1 MLVADVGRVRSSH
14 AIAVAVLGCARLAA
28 AQPATTPTKDT
39 TAFDPIGAD
48 GWPLGLSLEDLRG
61 LPACGPAGLP
71 HTPGAVATCRPAV
84 VPGPVQ
90 WSLGVDWTSGG
101 TFGDVA
107 TTGGAHGLGVD
118 LDFALSRGISIGA
131 RYELLGV
138 GLPTAPGDDEAS
150 GISNQLF
157 AVVKRRLWTDEV
169 SRNAWTLGVGG
180 GYALRG
186 DRLGG
191 SAPVVRASLTRE
203 VGTYIDDSSALDM
216 QFELAYERS
225 LGDASLEAVLAS
237 LRLGFET
244 QIKEP
249 TNVGEPATPSFRHTT
264 SFFVIAG
271 PWLGLGLGLGLPITE
286 HLSLESDAD
295 FLFGYTRADD
305 QEHGLDGASW
315 TVEAGPRVT
324 TPWPSFAPLYLQVQ
338 GGASWFSRD
347 PVGELRP
354 VVTGELGLRA
364 LVCGGGI
371 DLGAWVRADAG
382 DGLDVIAGGAV
393 LRFALGSEGERGHG
407 SCVRSTPTLAVPYVP
422 PPEPVATTPTD
433 TITISTGDVHVPD
446 VHVPDASV
454 TVTAPA
460 PGPVTIEVELG
471 AAIYG
476 VQVHVDPR
484 VLPLDRLRGAGWIE
498 VELSGPDQALAQFQ
512 AELGATLGRNS
523 IRVDGWARAATDSSV
538 VRARFTIWPPGTRPP
553 SR

>member
-1 MLVADVGRVRSSH
+1 MRAG
-14 AIAVAVLGCARLAA
+14 IAVLVIGCARLAA
-28 AQPATTPTKDT
+28 AQPAATATSTTT
-39 TAFDPIGAD
+39 TFDPIDAD

-61 LPACGPAGLP
+61 LPECGPGGLP
-71 HTPGAVATCRPAV
+71 HTPGAAVTCRPAV

-107 TTGGAHGLGVD
+107 TTGGAHGLGAE
-118 LDFALSRGISIGA
+118 LDFALSPGISVGA

-138 GLPTAPGDDEAS
+138 GLPTAAGADEVS
-150 GISNQLF
+150 GISNQLL

-169 SRNAWTLGVGG
+169 SRNAWTVGLGG

-191 SAPVVRASLTRE
+191 DAPVVRASLTRE
-203 VGTYIDDSSALDM
+203 VGTYIDDHNALGM
-216 QFELAYERS
+216 QLELAYERS

-237 LRLGFET
+237 VRLGFET
-244 QIKEP
+244 QIREP
-249 TNVGEPATPSFRHTT
+249 SNDGEAASGSFRHTT

-271 PWLGLGLGLGLPITE
+271 PWLGLGLGLGVPITE

-315 TVEAGPRVT
+315 TVEAGPRLT
-324 TPWPSFAPLYLQVQ
+324 LPWPSFAPLYVQVQ
-338 GGASWFSRD
+338 GGPSWFSRD
-347 PVGELRP
+347 PEGELRP

-371 DLGAWVRADAG
+371 DLAAWVRADAG

-393 LRFALGSEGERGHG
+393 LRFALASESMRGTG
-407 SCVRSTPTLAVPYVP
+407 TCPRTAPTLAMPYVA
-422 PPEPVATTPTD
+422 PPEPVATTPTQ
-433 TITISTGDVHVPD
+433 TITVSTDDVYVPD
-446 VHVPDASV
+446 VHVPDASGGV

-460 PGPVTIEVELG
+460 PEPVTMEVDLG

-498 VELSGPDQALAQFQ
+498 VELSGPAASLAQFQ
-512 AELGATLGRNS
+512 AELGATLGRGGV
-523 IRVDGWARAATDSSV
+523 RVDGWARAASDSSV

-553 SR
+553 AH